1 MESRNHAEAPH
12 EGACEKHQK
21 LNVDSDEARKRM
33 EHILREQIDL
43 ELFLKQKEINTISSN
58 LRHSEALLEVLETAI
73 RSIQLTNA
81 SPEDMA
87 DGYLS
92 YLHRAVDP
100 PGYQYSARGLSGAL
114 RERPRRTAAMAAA
127 SSLSAKYSAESVGT
141 LYAQNSVGEVVH
153 VICPVCQRDQF
164 ASLQGFLVHCRA
176 QHSLDFGTYGEAVR
190 ICGHAIH
197 SDSDKLD
204 NAANSDLAEI
214 DSDIAAGQT
223 TRLHSLATRLD
234 NLQMASVIDALEFI
248 NRPLASE
255 AESSDSGNLS
265 DANDTPAYIQ
275 HMTKASTTQGAKSS
289 SDIPM
294 AQESR
299 FHVIRRIALGNSSQ
313 YIAPENRPVGKENST
328 HKWTVYIRGVSENH
342 STAEYIRKV
351 RVFLHPSYRP
361 DDIVD
366 LLSPDFALTRWG
378 WGEFPVRL
386 QIFFRDK
393 RNKPVDLIHM
403 LKLDDMWTGNVEQ
416 GAEKLID
423 FELDRRGL
431 NTVSSA
437 DEDQHAFA
445 AALSSGLQ
453 TLKEAPAS
461 VTDLI
466 ASSDSPG
473 IIEAPKKTLFGQVC
487 AVLQACDTEAS
498 VLESL
503 HRLIEKSD
511 IETCSMASEALMVWA
526 NSSSGW
532 DKSDDENDV
541 DIMLTSAGDRA
552 NHLVLLPNLA
562 DGSNGDNTLTNIYN
576 TASLIRAYH
585 LEQQSERD
593 LDDITNSNPEEALRV
608 GHIGSLD
615 GRPIGSDT
623 TSNGD
628 GDERNFGA
636 EDCAVDW
643 IWSAIRPLELSCAPA
658 SRFTESSGLLGANDG
673 KGPESLV
680 LLPNCND
687 ETFGE
692 ALEQRLVVGRLFVDI
707 ARLFL
712 RDIVSAS
719 DKAMRRNRAA
729 CIRANSTSPK
739 EGGMVD
745 SHRRLLML
753 TPLHVVFAAKHN
765 PQLFDVCT
773 NAFLGNEE

>member
-1 MESRNHAEAPH
+1 
-12 EGACEKHQK
+12 
-21 LNVDSDEARKRM
+21 
-33 EHILREQIDL
+33 
-43 ELFLKQKEINTISSN
+43 
-58 LRHSEALLEVLETAI
+58 
-73 RSIQLTNA
+73 
-81 SPEDMA
+81 
-87 DGYLS
+87 
-92 YLHRAVDP
+92 
-100 PGYQYSARGLSGAL
+100 
-114 RERPRRTAAMAAA
+114 MAAA

-176 QHSLDFGTYGEAVR
+176 QHSLDFGTHDEAVR

-214 DSDIAAGQT
+214 DSGIAAGQT
-223 TRLHSLATRLD
+223 TRLHSLATRFD

-275 HMTKASTTQGAKSS
+275 HMTKASTTQGSKSS

-437 DEDQHAFA
+437 EENQHAFA
-445 AALSSGLQ
+445 AARNQPTHVPPTNPVLYELLKHLCSIFPLVLTDALPYNHGKLESSDQIMDYIPAAVIQRWTWGVAVSEDVWRNAWPIGKRLAAEESRNRAIVNLVSSGLQ

-461 VTDLI
+461 VADLI

-526 NSSSGW
+526 NSSSGPDQRIVPDKSRIHFPKPLAWSLKHPYCSNMNSREPNTLSSASKVLAKLPEGW

-552 NHLVLLPNLA
+552 NYLVSSPNLA
-562 DGSNGDNTLTNIYN
+562 DGSSGDKTLTNIYN

-585 LEQQSERD
+585 MEQQSERN
-593 LDDITNSNPEEALRV
+593 LNDIANSNPEEALRV
-608 GHIGSLD
+608 GHIGSFD
-615 GRPIGSDT
+615 GRTVESDT
-623 TSNGD
+623 ASNGD
-628 GDERNFGA
+628 GDETNFGA

-658 SRFTESSGLLGANDG
+658 SRFTESSGPLDANDG
-673 KGPESLV
+673 KGPGSLV
-680 LLPNCND
+680 QLPNCND

-712 RDIVSAS
+712 RNIVSAS

-745 SHRRLLML
+745 SHHIRV
-753 TPLHVVFAAKHN
+753 H
-765 PQLFDVCT
+765 
-773 NAFLGNEE
+773 

>member
-1 MESRNHAEAPH
+1 MESQNHAKAPH
-12 EGACEKHQK
+12 EGTYEKQQK

-33 EHILREQIDL
+33 EHILREQLDL

-58 LRHSEALLEVLETAI
+58 L
-73 RSIQLTNA
+73 
-81 SPEDMA
+81 P
-87 DGYLS
+87 
-92 YLHRAVDP
+92 
-100 PGYQYSARGLSGAL
+100 
-114 RERPRRTAAMAAA
+114 A
-127 SSLSAKYSAESVGT
+127 SSLSAKYSAEPVGT

-176 QHSLDFGTYGEAVR
+176 QHSLDFGTHDEAVR

-197 SDSDKLD
+197 NDSDKLD
-204 NAANSDLAEI
+204 NTANSDLAEI

-223 TRLHSLATRLD
+223 PKLHSLATRLD
-234 NLQMASVIDALEFI
+234 TTQMASVIDALEFI

-265 DANDTPAYIQ
+265 DTHDTPAYMQ
-275 HMTKASTTQGAKSS
+275 HMTKPSTILGAKSS

-313 YIAPENRPVGKENST
+313 YIAPENRPAGKENST
-328 HKWTVYIRGVSENH
+328 HTWTVYIRSVSENH

-366 LLSPDFALTRWG
+366 LLSPDFTLTRWG

-386 QIFFRDK
+386 QVFFRDK

-431 NTVSSA
+431 NTASSA
-437 DEDQHAFA
+437 EEDQHAFVA
-445 AALSSGLQ
+445 ARNQLSHIPPTNPVLYELLKHLCSIFPLVLTNALPYNHGNFESPEQ
-453 TLKEAPAS
+453 IMDCIPA
-461 VTDLI
+461 
-466 ASSDSPG
+466 
-473 IIEAPKKTLFGQVC
+473 
-487 AVLQACDTEAS
+487 AVVQ
-498 VLESL
+498 
-503 HRLIEKSD
+503 
-511 IETCSMASEALMVWA
+511 SMASEALTVTL
-526 NSSSGW
+526 SSASKALAKLPEGW
-532 DKSDDENDV
+532 DKSDDENDI

-552 NHLVLLPNLA
+552 NHLVSSPNLA
-562 DGSNGDNTLTNIYN
+562 DGFNGNKTLTNIHN
-576 TASLIRAYH
+576 TASLIRTYH
-585 LEQQSERD
+585 LEQQSERK
-593 LDDITNSNPEEALRV
+593 LDDITNSNTKEALLV

-615 GRPIGSDT
+615 ERSVGSDT
-623 TSNGD
+623 ASNGD

-636 EDCAVDW
+636 EDCAIDW

-658 SRFTESSGLLGANDG
+658 SRFTEPSGLLDANDDNDL
-673 KGPESLV
+673 ESLV
-680 LLPNCND
+680 QLPNCND

-739 EGGMVD
+739 EGGTVG

-753 TPLHVVFAAKHN
+753 TPLHVLFAAKHT

-773 NAFLGNEE
+773 NALLGNEE

>member
-127 SSLSAKYSAESVGT
+127 SSLSAKYSA
-141 LYAQNSVGEVVH
+141 
-153 VICPVCQRDQF
+153 D
-164 ASLQGFLVHCRA
+164 
-176 QHSLDFGTYGEAVR
+176 LDFGTHDEAVR

-265 DANDTPAYIQ
+265 DTHDTPAYMQ
-275 HMTKASTTQGAKSS
+275 HVTKASTILGAKSS

-299 FHVIRRIALGNSSQ
+299 FHVIRRIVLGNSSQ

-328 HKWTVYIRGVSENH
+328 HKWTVYIRSVSENH

-366 LLSPDFALTRWG
+366 LLSPDFTLTRWG

-445 AALSSGLQ
+445 AAQ
-453 TLKEAPAS
+453 
-461 VTDLI
+461 
-466 ASSDSPG
+466 SSDQIMDYIP
-473 IIEAPKKTLFGQVC
+473 AAVC
-487 AVLQACDTEAS
+487 AVLQACGTEAS
-498 VLESL
+498 VLESFR
-503 HRLIEKSD
+503 RLIEKSD
-511 IETCSMASEALMVWA
+511 IETCSMASEALMPSTL
-526 NSSSGW
+526 SSASKVLAKLPEGW

-608 GHIGSLD
+608 GHIDSLD